1 MDSQVPLP
9 RRPSS
14 GQPAA
19 RGQVHVRTPNQPG
32 PAGAT
37 GDRGADVGGLTGAL
51 AAVGDVAVA
60 LLDLGHPGDAVRLRE
75 ANPAFLRW
83 AGADLS
89 PGDALPTRVVEL
101 LPLDVVR
108 AGAAGGVVL
117 RDRPLGGADSVQ
129 AHLAPVGAGGGLLVV
144 TPYASAPGRHGAS
157 AGVGGPLE
165 GLPGP
170 QDLVRR
176 LADRTAGAQHAA
188 GTVVLHVRLR
198 RSAGGAPV
206 PVTMLEPVVRRLQ
219 DSLRAADLLVRWAPR
234 TLGLL
239 LSVPPG
245 REAQVAESVSRRLL
259 EGPGG
264 ELLEVRAADRDVL
277 LGSTRSPRGL

>member
-1 MDSQVPLP
+1 MPLP
-9 RRPSS
+9 RRSSS
-14 GQPAA
+14 GPPAPRERA
-19 RGQVHVRTPNQPG
+19 PHQPG
-32 PAGAT
+32 PAVGTGSGAP
-37 GDRGADVGGLTGAL
+37 DVADLRGAL
-51 AAVGDVAVA
+51 ASVGDVALA
-60 LLDLGHPGDAVRLRE
+60 LLDLGQPGDVVRLRE

-89 PGDALPTRVVEL
+89 AGDALPTRVREL

-108 AGAAGGVVL
+108 GGGAGTVVL
-117 RDRPLGGADSVQ
+117 RDRPLGGAQSVQ
-129 AHLAPVGAGGGLLVV
+129 AHLTPVGARGALLVV
-144 TPYASAPGRHGAS
+144 SPHATAPGRHGAS

-176 LADRTAGAQHAA
+176 LADRTAGAQHGA

-219 DSLRAADLLVRWAPR
+219 DSLRAEDLLVRWAPR

-245 REAQVAESVSRRLL
+245 REAQVAESVSRRLV

-264 ELLEVRAADRDVL
+264 DLLEVRAADRDVL
-277 LGSTRSPRGL
+277 LGAPRAPRGG